1 MSVTVNINQP
11 QSYYSNQM
19 QSPICQGPVG
29 FQPTSPLG
37 RPRSSMGRMIG
48 GLVGAIVG
56 QMLCPIPFVGA
67 MLGGMIGSIFG
78 GMLDNLFAGS
88 RPCCCHNM
96 QQNYGPHNA
105 NMGFN
110 YGYPID
116 MPYLPQNFPNP
127 DFGSCPPMF
136 PNGQPPVADYN
147 LPQVGLLPFYNRQ
160 HQHHHDETTQRS
172 QISVLGVGK
181 NDQLSEN
188 VHGHNQGRQVAVA
201 VAGVNEQAQVNVTG
215 NNEGTQVAVTPV
227 GVNRQ
232 RQTNVHGDN
241 SGTQVAVNVVGNNT
255 QTQETVTGDNSG
267 TQRATTTVGNNTQTQ
282 TTAQGDNTGTQTA
295 TTVLGSNTQVKETVE
310 GDNTGAQTAVTLA
323 GVNEQTQAT
332 RVGDNTGDQTAVNVA
347 GPNTQTQSTVVG
359 DNEGDQTAVTLG
371 GTQTQTQVTQQGD
384 NTGDQRAVS
393 LVGGETQTQSTV
405 VGDNN
410 GDQRATNA
418 VGEQTQIQSTVVGD
432 NTGDQTAASVVAD
445 QTQAEVTQQG
455 DNTGDQTASTVIGDQ
470 TQLQETVVGDNA
482 GDQSAVTSIG
492 DQTQTQTTVHGDNT
506 GDQTARTEIGDVS
519 QVTDTHT
526 GENTG
531 TQQAETVLGDTS
543 QTSHSGEANT
553 TTQTADTVIG
563 DAAQVASGGDG
574 SVITQDAETGLGD
587 VVQAAAAGEAS
598 VVDQRADAGGTVIQ
612 EATVDSGVI
621 EQQGGNQQTAASGG
635 GPVVVNQ
642 TGDRHGEAVQQAR
655 GSDAG
660 DVISQQAGQGTLS
673 LFDDNSTASV
683 DLGGGNDV
691 YTYQGNSEMNHV
703 RVEGGGAQTGPDR
716 DTVRINTEGGS
727 DTAVINLSNGR
738 DNYDINLG
746 RGNDRLVIN
755 EQGQRVRIMDNQGR
769 EIYRSEGWTEA
780 DGTARVDGMENLSVY
795 REDGSFAR
803 WDRRNGL
810 TEGRDAG
817 RPGEMTP
824 VRAARLLREHAGT
837 LDTSNGTGSVDGVI
851 GRPDLA
857 SALNN
862 PSTPPELREAIQYT
876 LGNESVWRAMDAS
889 GAGGN
894 RVNLEG
900 LNNFIDGYETRPSYN
915 PDAPMSDR
923 QAASVLNYHS
933 SLLDTASGG
942 GQNGKF
948 NEDDLRAIASGQN
961 PSLPPELR
969 AAAGR
974 LLGSSSFAERV
985 DDVSYEMGGFGGG
998 RTFSNDDLAGYR

>member
-160 HQHHHDETTQRS
+160 HQHHYDETTQRS

-282 TTAQGDNTGTQTA
+282 TTARGDNTGTQTS

-310 GDNTGAQTAVTLA
+310 GDNIGAQTAVTLA
-323 GVNEQTQAT
+323 GVNEQIQAT
-332 RVGDNTGDQTAVNVA
+332 R
-347 GPNTQTQSTVVG
+347 
-359 DNEGDQTAVTLG
+359 
-371 GTQTQTQVTQQGD
+371 
-384 NTGDQRAVS
+384 
-393 LVGGETQTQSTV
+393 
-405 VGDNN
+405 
-410 GDQRATNA
+410 
-418 VGEQTQIQSTVVGD
+418 VGD

-519 QVTDTHT
+519 QVADTHT

>member
-160 HQHHHDETTQRS
+160 HQHHYDETTQRS

-282 TTAQGDNTGTQTA
+282 TTARGDNTGTQTS

-310 GDNTGAQTAVTLA
+310 GDNIGAQTAVTLA

-332 RVGDNTGDQTAVNVA
+332 R
-347 GPNTQTQSTVVG
+347 
-359 DNEGDQTAVTLG
+359 
-371 GTQTQTQVTQQGD
+371 
-384 NTGDQRAVS
+384 
-393 LVGGETQTQSTV
+393 
-405 VGDNN
+405 
-410 GDQRATNA
+410 
-418 VGEQTQIQSTVVGD
+418 VGD

-506 GDQTARTEIGDVS
+506 GDQTARTEIGDVT
-519 QVTDTHT
+519 QVADTHT

-531 TQQAETVLGDTS
+531 TQQAETILGDTS

-587 VVQAAAAGEAS
+587 VVQAAAAGDAS

-727 DTAVINLSNGR
+727 DTAVINLSSGR
-738 DNYDINLG
+738 DNYDVNLG

-851 GRPDLA
+851 GRPDLT

-933 SLLDTASGG
+933 ALLDTASGG

-961 PSLPPELR
+961 SSLPSELR

>member
-160 HQHHHDETTQRS
+160 HQHHYDETTQRS

-282 TTAQGDNTGTQTA
+282 TTARGDNTGTQTS

-310 GDNTGAQTAVTLA
+310 GDNIGAQTAVTLA

-332 RVGDNTGDQTAVNVA
+332 R
-347 GPNTQTQSTVVG
+347 
-359 DNEGDQTAVTLG
+359 
-371 GTQTQTQVTQQGD
+371 
-384 NTGDQRAVS
+384 
-393 LVGGETQTQSTV
+393 
-405 VGDNN
+405 
-410 GDQRATNA
+410 
-418 VGEQTQIQSTVVGD
+418 VGD

-482 GDQSAVTSIG
+482 GDQNAVTSIG

-506 GDQTARTEIGDVS
+506 GDQTARTEIGDVT
-519 QVTDTHT
+519 QVADTHT

-531 TQQAETVLGDTS
+531 TQQAETILGDTS

-587 VVQAAAAGEAS
+587 VVQAAAAGDAS

-727 DTAVINLSNGR
+727 DTAVINLSSGR
-738 DNYDINLG
+738 DNYDVNLG

-851 GRPDLA
+851 GRPDLT

-933 SLLDTASGG
+933 ALLDTASGG

-961 PSLPPELR
+961 SSLPSELR